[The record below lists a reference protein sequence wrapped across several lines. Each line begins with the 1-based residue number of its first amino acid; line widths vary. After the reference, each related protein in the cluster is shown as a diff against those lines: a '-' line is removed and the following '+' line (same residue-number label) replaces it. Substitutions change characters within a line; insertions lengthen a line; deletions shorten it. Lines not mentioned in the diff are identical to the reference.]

1 MKTDKRR
8 FVRLTFAVLVVFLS
22 PLLVAVGVL
31 PAAAQVPTDHQAQT
45 VDRPILSLR
54 DLNQAFIDIAAA
66 VKPTVVTVSTER
78 VMDMRRSP
86 FGGSPFASDPFLD
99 FFFGGPRNRQRQEP
113 DREFKQQGL
122 GSGVIVSADGR
133 ILTNNHVVDQAD
145 SIWVRTFEGKRFP
158 ATVIGVDPQTD
169 IAVIKI
175 STDQKLPF
183 ITVGNS
189 DELKVG
195 EMVLA
200 VGSPMSENL
209 AYTVTQG
216 IVSAK
221 GRSNVGLA
229 DYEDYIQTDAAIN
242 PGNSGGP
249 LVNLDGELIGI
260 NSAIASQSGGFQGIG
275 FAVPSNMAIRI
286 MNSLVADGKVVRGWL
301 GVTIQDVDD
310 QLAKAM
316 DLPESSGALVGDV
329 MEGSPAAKAGIEAG
343 DVVVAV
349 NDRPITTSGQL
360 RSQVASTAPGIK
372 VDLKVMRG
380 EKPLT
385 IPVMLGEL
393 PDNLTGISSG
403 GSIERQLNFAVG
415 DLNNDLAD
423 RYGISGRAQG
433 VVVTSIDQNSAAF
446 AAGLREGDLI
456 LSVNRQ
462 RIQSEKDFSA
472 RVGDIEDGA
481 TVLLRVVRQNSGF
494 FIAFNK

>member
-1 MKTDKRR
+1 MTDKRT

-22 PLLVAVGVL
+22 PLLLSVGAVSS
-31 PAAAQVPTDHQAQT
+31 AAQVPLDHPSQT
-45 VDRPILSLR
+45 ADRPILSLR
-54 DLNQAFIDIAAA
+54 DLNQAFIDIAAE

-78 VMDMRRSP
+78 IMNMRRSP

-99 FFFGGPRNRQRQEP
+99 FFFGGPQGRQRQQP
-113 DREFKQQGL
+113 DQEFKQQGL

-145 SIWVRTFEGKRFP
+145 SIWVRTFEGKRYP
-158 ATVIGVDPQTD
+158 ATVVGVDPQTD

-175 STDQKLPF
+175 TPEGTLPF
-183 ITVGNS
+183 ISVGNS
-189 DELKVG
+189 DSLQVG

-249 LVNLDGELIGI
+249 LVNLNGELIGI

-275 FAVPSNMAIRI
+275 FAVPSNMAVRI

-329 MEGSPAAKAGIEAG
+329 MEDSPAAKAGLEAG
-343 DVVVAV
+343 DVIVAV

-360 RSQVASTAPGIK
+360 RSQVASTAPGKK

-385 IPVMLGEL
+385 IGVTLGEL
-393 PDNLTGISSG
+393 PENLADLGSG
-403 GSIERQLNFAVG
+403 GSIEKQLNFAVS
-415 DLNNDLAD
+415 DLNRDLAS
-423 RYGISGRAQG
+423 RYGISGRADG
-433 VVVTSIDQNSAAF
+433 VVVTSIDQNSAAY

-462 RIQSEKDFSA
+462 RVQSAQEFGS
-472 RVGDIEDGA
+472 RVATIETGA

>member
-1 MKTDKRR
+1 MITDRHIL
-8 FVRLTFAVLVVFLS
+8 VRLTVTVMVVLLS
-22 PLLVAVGVL
+22 PLLLSVGSL
-31 PAAAQVPTDHQAQT
+31 PLAAQVPIDHSAQT

-54 DLNQAFIDIAAA
+54 DLNQAFIDIAAE
-66 VKPTVVTVSTER
+66 VKPTVVTVATER
-78 VMDMRRSP
+78 IMNMRQSP

-99 FFFGGPRNRQRQEP
+99 FFFGGPRNRQRQQP
-113 DREFKQQGL
+113 NQEFKQQGL
-122 GSGVIVSADGR
+122 GSGVIVSGDGR

-145 SIWVRTFEGKRFP
+145 SIWVQTFEGKRYP

-169 IAVIKI
+169 IAVLKI
-175 STDQKLPF
+175 EPDGRLPF
-183 ITVGNS
+183 ISVGNS
-189 DELKVG
+189 DDLQVG

-200 VGSPMSENL
+200 IGSPMSENL

-249 LVNLDGELIGI
+249 LVNLNGELIGV
-260 NSAIASQSGGFQGIG
+260 NTAIASQSGGFQGIG
-275 FAVPSNMAIRI
+275 FAVPSNMAVRI

-310 QLAKAM
+310 KLARAM
-316 DLPESSGALVGDV
+316 ELPESSGALVGDV
-329 MEGSPAAKAGIEAG
+329 MDDSPAARAGIEAG
-343 DVVVAV
+343 DVIVSL
-349 NDRPITTSGQL
+349 NGRPITTSSQL
-360 RSQVASTAPGIK
+360 RSQVASTAPGKK
-372 VDLKVMRG
+372 VDFKIMRG
-380 EKPLT
+380 EKPLQIAVT
-385 IPVMLGEL
+385 LGEL
-393 PDNLTGISSG
+393 PDNLAQLSS
-403 GSIERQLNFAVG
+403 SESASRQLEFSVG
-415 DLNNDLAD
+415 ELTSELAD
-423 RYGISGRAQG
+423 RYGITGRAQG
-433 VVVTSIDQNSAAF
+433 VVVTSINQSAPAY

-462 RIQSEKDFSA
+462 RVQSVSEFSS
-472 RVGDIEDGA
+472 RVAGIDDGA